1 MDIDDNTIKALF
13 KADFETFT
21 VDDRIYQEVYDSL
34 VSFFKRD
41 ELIEWEG
48 TQDGEEW
55 DENFYSNG

>member
-41 ELIEWEG
+41 GLIEWEG
-48 TQDGEEW
+48 TQDGEK
-55 DENFYSNG
+55 